1 MSGAAQ
7 HPLAPLRSL
16 RADDDGLLLEHDP
29 AEADHDTALD
39 VLFDDRRIWS
49 FWTVRDTTPA
59 GTGATGSAGA
69 GESARRLPWP
79 AALGRFLD
87 GRTTVSLVDHVHGHE
102 VGRTEAVL
110 GSGEGRIAVV
120 DKQGRPL
127 GLDKSLVL
135 SRLFDSRDP
144 DQLAPLLDSIEQ
156 VLGELRACGIEAFLA
171 YGSLLGAVREGG
183 LIGHD
188 NDADLGYVSRHDHPA
203 EAVAESFR
211 LQRALVERGLPV
223 TRYSGMG
230 IRVDVSE
237 PDGGTRGLDVFGGFI
252 RDVDGTSHLYLM
264 GEVGAPFR
272 REWVW
277 PLSEVSFEGRT
288 FPGPAEPERL
298 LEAMYGPTWRTPD
311 PAYKFT
317 TPLSTVRRLDGWFR
331 GTRGGRILEWDV
343 AKPGELSGRNLRP
356 SGFARWAVDT
366 LEGDGGPGR
375 PTTLIDVGCGAGVD
389 ATWTARKGIGTVGV
403 DFKPIHYRHLAA
415 RAEQEGLPLRFTWT
429 NLNEVRSVMAGGAQ
443 LARLPGPRSV
453 VGRHVLDAVDGD
465 GRRGFYRLADMATR
479 GGGRTLVQVCRDP
492 RGSGDDTVVPRTAG
506 GRGRSRPLDVEALVA
521 EIGAHGGRV
530 LDRVDLTETA
540 QDAPHGG
547 FPRPEETIDV
557 TRLVVA
563 WH

>member
-1 MSGAAQ
+1 MSSEEPR
-7 HPLAPLRSL
+7 PLASLRSL
-16 RADDDGLLLEHDP
+16 RVDGRGLLLTPGEGD
-29 AEADHDTALD
+29 EDHDAALD

-49 FWTVRDTTPA
+49 FWTVRDTAPDPEVP
-59 GTGATGSAGA
+59 GG
-69 GESARRLPWP
+69 RLLPWP
-79 AALGRFLD
+79 GALTRFLD
-87 GRTTVSLVDHVHGHE
+87 GRTTVRLVDHVHRHD
-102 VGRTEAVL
+102 VGRAEAQL

-120 DKQGRPL
+120 DNQGRPL

-144 DQLAPLLDSIEQ
+144 SQLEPLLDSIEQ
-156 VLGELRACGIEAFLA
+156 VLAELRACGIEAFLA

-230 IRVDVSE
+230 IRVDVTE
-237 PDGGTRGLDVFGGFI
+237 PDGGTRGLDVFGGFM
-252 RDVDGTSHLYLM
+252 RELDGTEHLFLM
-264 GEVGAPFR
+264 GEVGTPFR

-277 PLSEVSFEGRT
+277 PLGEVGFEGRT

-317 TPLSTVRRLDGWFR
+317 TPHSTVRRLDGWFR

-343 AKPGELSGRNLRP
+343 AKARELTGEQLRP
-356 SGFARWAVDT
+356 SAFARWAVDV
-366 LEGDGGPGR
+366 LEGDLR
-375 PTTLIDVGCGAGVD
+375 PTTLLDVGCGAGVD
-389 ATWTARKGIGTVGV
+389 ATWTARQGVSTVGI
-403 DFKPIHYRHLAA
+403 DFKPIHFRHLAA
-415 RAEQEGLPLRFTWT
+415 RAAQEGLPLQFRWT
-429 NLNEVRSVMAGGAQ
+429 NLNEVRSVMVGGAQ

-453 VGRHVLDAVDGD
+453 VSRHVLDAVDAD

-479 GGGRTLVQVCRDP
+479 GGGRTLVQVR
-492 RGSGDDTVVPRTAG
+492 RGAPGAPDEPVTPPAAG
-506 GRGRSRPLDVEALVA
+506 GRGRSRPLNVDALVA
-521 EIGAHGGRV
+521 EIGRHGGRV
-530 LDRVDLTETA
+530 LDRTDLTETA
-540 QDAPHGG
+540 EDAPQAGL
-547 FPRPEETIDV
+547 PRDEETADV
-557 TRLVVA
+557 TRLVMA

>member
-1 MSGAAQ
+1 MTGAEQ

-16 RADDDGLLLEHDP
+16 RVDDEGLLLEPDP
-29 AEADHDTALD
+29 ADAGHDVALD
-39 VLFDDRRIWS
+39 VLLDDRRIWS
-49 FWTVRDTTPA
+49 FWTVRDTHEE
-59 GTGATGSAGA
+59 GAAL
-69 GESARRLPWP
+69 RLPWP
-79 AALGRFLD
+79 PALARFLD
-87 GRTTVSLVDHVHGHE
+87 GRTTVSLVDHVHRAE
-102 VGRTEAVL
+102 VGRAEAVL

-144 DQLAPLLDSIEQ
+144 EQVAPLLDSIEQ
-156 VLGELRACGIEAFLA
+156 VLAELRACGIEAFLA

-188 NDADLGYVSRHDHPA
+188 NDADLGYVSTYDHPA

-230 IRVDVSE
+230 LRVDVSE
-237 PDGGTRGLDVFGGFI
+237 PDGGTRGLDVFGGFM
-252 RDVDGTSHLYLM
+252 REGSLYLM
-264 GEVGAPFR
+264 GEVGTPFER
-272 REWVW
+272 DWVW
-277 PLSEVSFEGRT
+277 PLSEVTFEGRT
-288 FPGPAEPERL
+288 FPAPAVPDRL

-317 TPLSTVRRLDGWFR
+317 TPVSTIRRLDGWFR

-343 AKPGELSGRNLRP
+343 AKPRELAGRTLRP
-356 SGFARWAVDT
+356 SAFARWAVGT
-366 LEGDGGPGR
+366 LEGPLR
-375 PTTLIDVGCGAGVD
+375 PTTLLDVGCGAGVD
-389 ATWTARKGIGTVGV
+389 ATWTAREGLSTVGV
-403 DFKPIHYRHLAA
+403 DFKPIHYRHLAS
-415 RAEQEGLPLRFTWT
+415 RAEAEGLPLRFHWT

-453 VGRHVLDAVDGD
+453 VSRHVLDAVDGD

-479 GGGRTLVQVCRDP
+479 GGGRTLVQVRRAP
-492 RGSGDDTVVPRTAG
+492 RGAGEDRVTPPQAG
-506 GRGRSRPLDVEALVA
+506 GRGRSRPLDVDALVA
-521 EIGAHGGRV
+521 EVAAHGGRV
-530 LDRVDLTETA
+530 LERVDLTETA
-540 QDAPHGG
+540 ADAPEGG
-547 FPRPEETIDV
+547 FPRGEETSDV
-557 TRLVVA
+557 TRLVMT

>member
-1 MSGAAQ
+1 VSSVEH

-16 RADDDGLLLEHDP
+16 AVDDEGLLLRP
-29 AEADHDTALD
+29 APSDQDHDAAVD
-39 VLFDDRRIWS
+39 VLLDGRRIWS
-49 FWTVRDTTPA
+49 FWTVRDTSPA
-59 GTGATGSAGA
+59 GD
-69 GESARRLPWP
+69 ARRLPWP
-79 AALGRFLD
+79 KALTRFLD
-87 GRTTVSLVDHVHGHE
+87 GRTTLTLVDHVHGHE
-102 VGRTEAVL
+102 VGRADAVL
-110 GSGEGRIAVV
+110 GSGEGRIEVV
-120 DKQGRPL
+120 DKEGRPL

-144 DQLAPLLDSIEQ
+144 EQVAPLLDSIEQ
-156 VLGELRACGIEAFLA
+156 VLAELRSCGIEAFLA

-230 IRVDVSE
+230 IRVDVAES
-237 PDGGTRGLDVFGGFI
+237 DGGTRGLDVFGGFM
-252 RDVDGTSHLYLM
+252 RDGHLYLM

-272 REWVW
+272 RDWVW
-277 PLSEVSFEGRT
+277 PLSEVPFEGRS
-288 FPGPAEPERL
+288 FPAPAQPDRL

-317 TPLSTVRRLDGWFR
+317 TPRSTSRRLDGWFR

-343 AKPGELSGRNLRP
+343 AKPSELSRRRLRP
-356 SGFARWAVDT
+356 STFARWALET
-366 LEGDGGPGR
+366 LEGPSR
-375 PTTLIDVGCGAGVD
+375 PETLLDVGCGAGVD
-389 ATWTARKGIGTVGV
+389 ALWSARRGVSTVGV
-403 DFKPIHYRHLAA
+403 DFKPTHYRHLEQRAA
-415 RAEQEGLPLRFTWT
+415 EEGLPLRFHWT
-429 NLNEVRSVMAGGAQ
+429 NLNEVRSVMTGGAQ

-453 VGRHVLDAVDGD
+453 VSRHVLDAVDTD

-479 GGGRTLVQVCRDP
+479 GGGRTLVQVRRGP
-492 RGSGDDTVVPRTAG
+492 RGAADEPVAPATAG
-506 GRGRSRPLDVEALVA
+506 GRGRSRAINVDALQAEVA
-521 EIGAHGGRV
+521 AHGGRV
-530 LDRVDLTETA
+530 LERVDVTESA
-540 QDAPHGG
+540 QDAPQGG
-547 FPRPEETIDV
+547 FPRGEETFDV

>member
-1 MSGAAQ
+1 VTSAEQ

-16 RADDDGLLLEHDP
+16 QVDDRGLLLEPEPSDAGHD
-29 AEADHDTALD
+29 AALD
-39 VLFDDRRIWS
+39 VLLDDRRIWS
-49 FWTVRDTTPA
+49 FWTVRDTTRV
-59 GTGATGSAGA
+59 GGAL
-69 GESARRLPWP
+69 RLPWP
-79 AALGRFLD
+79 RALARFLD
-87 GRTTVSLVDHVHGHE
+87 GRTTVRLVDHVHGHD
-102 VGRTEAVL
+102 VGRADAVL
-110 GSGEGRIAVV
+110 GSGEGRIEVV
-120 DKQGRPL
+120 DQQGRPL

-144 DQLAPLLDSIEQ
+144 EQVAPLLDSIEQ

-188 NDADLGYVSRHDHPA
+188 NDADLGYVSRFEHPA

-237 PDGGTRGLDVFGGFI
+237 PDGGTRGLDVFGGFMM
-252 RDVDGTSHLYLM
+252 DGSLYLM
-264 GEVGAPFR
+264 GEVGAPFE

-277 PLSEVSFEGRT
+277 PLGEVSFEGRT
-288 FPGPAEPERL
+288 LPGPAQPERL

-317 TPLSTVRRLDGWFR
+317 TPASTVRRLDGWFR

-343 AKPGELSGRNLRP
+343 AKPARLGGRRLRP
-356 SGFARWAVDT
+356 SAFARWAVGT
-366 LEGDGGPGR
+366 LDGPRR
-375 PTTLIDVGCGAGVD
+375 PTTLVDVGCGAGVD
-389 ATWTARKGIGTVGV
+389 ATWTARQGLRTVGV
-403 DFKPIHYRHLAA
+403 DFKPTHYRHLAD
-415 RAEQEGLPLRFTWT
+415 RATEEGLPLTFRWT

-443 LARLPGPRSV
+443 LARLEGPRSV
-453 VGRHVLDAVDGD
+453 VSRHVLDAVDAD

-479 GGGRTLVQVCRDP
+479 GGGRTLVQVR
-492 RGSGDDTVVPRTAG
+492 RGPAGRPDAPVTAPASG
-506 GRGRSRPLDVEALVA
+506 GRGTSRALNVDALVA
-521 EIGAHGGRV
+521 EVDRHGGRV
-530 LDRVDLTETA
+530 LERVDLTETA
-540 QDAPHGG
+540 EDAPHGG
-547 FPRPEETIDV
+547 FPRGEETSDV

>member
-1 MSGAAQ
+1 MSVEQ
-7 HPLAPLRSL
+7 RPLAPLRSL
-16 RADDDGLLLEHDP
+16 RVDDEGLLLEPDP
-29 AEADHDTALD
+29 VDADHDVALD

-49 FWTVRDTTPA
+49 FWTLRDTDKE
-59 GTGATGSAGA
+59 GG
-69 GESARRLPWP
+69 ARRLPWP
-79 AALGRFLD
+79 RALGRFLD
-87 GRTTVSLVDHVHGHE
+87 GRTTVSLVDHVHGNE
-102 VGRTEAVL
+102 VARTEAVL
-110 GSGEGRIAVV
+110 GEGGETRIAVV
-120 DKQGRPL
+120 DQQGRSL

-144 DQLAPLLDSIEQ
+144 EQVAPLLDSIEQ

-188 NDADLGYVSRHDHPA
+188 NDADLGYVSTHDHPA

-230 IRVDVSE
+230 IRVDVTE
-237 PDGGTRGLDVFGGFI
+237 PDGGTRGLDVFSGFM
-252 RDVDGTSHLYLM
+252 REVDGTDQLFLM
-264 GEVGAPFR
+264 GEVGTPFR

-277 PLSEVSFEGRT
+277 PLSEVTFEGRT
-288 FPGPAEPERL
+288 FPAPAQPERL

-317 TPLSTVRRLDGWFR
+317 TPRLTARRLDGWFR

-343 AKPGELSGRNLRP
+343 AKPRDLKRRRLRP
-356 SGFARWAVDT
+356 SSFARWAVDA
-366 LEGDGGPGR
+366 LDGPSRPG
-375 PTTLIDVGCGAGVD
+375 TLIDVGCGAGVD
-389 ATWTARKGIGTVGV
+389 ATWTAREGINTVGV

-415 RAEQEGLPLRFTWT
+415 RAEEEGLPLEFRWT
-429 NLNEVRSVMAGGAQ
+429 NLNEVRSVMVGGAQ

-453 VGRHVLDAVDGD
+453 TSRHVLDAVDAD

-479 GGGRTLVQVCRDP
+479 GGGRTLVQVR
-492 RGSGDDTVVPRTAG
+492 RGPAGAPDEPVLPPEAG
-506 GRGRSRPLDVEALVA
+506 GRGRSRAINVDALVA
-521 EIGAHGGRV
+521 EIAAHGGRV
-530 LDRVDLTETA
+530 LERVDLTETS

-547 FPRPEETIDV
+547 APRSDDETDV
-557 TRLVVA
+557 TRLVVT